1 MSTDALRLL
10 VWGGGGHGKV
20 VADVA
25 RAAGH
30 AVAGYVDRDPAKL
43 GAVVEPGGATVVMTE
58 DALRHALLTRSPLPD
73 EVDAVA
79 LAVGDNALRGDAL
92 ESLGRLAAP
101 ALLHPTAIVSPSAE
115 LGHGTVVFPRAVV
128 NAAARVGRGVIV
140 NTGAIVEHD
149 CVVDDCAHLS
159 PGSVLG
165 GGVTVGARSWVGAG
179 ATVLPGVRIG
189 AGVRVGAGAVVLRD
203 VEDGATVAGVPARP
217 LPPR

>member
-1 MSTDALRLL
+1 VSGLALL

-30 AVAGYVDRDPAKL
+30 AIAGYVDRDSAKL
-43 GAVVEPGGATVVMTE
+43 GGVVEPGGSVVVMTE
-58 DALRHALLTRSPLPD
+58 DELRAVLAAGGALPHGAG
-73 EVDAVA
+73 AVA
-79 LAVGDNALRGDAL
+79 LAIGDNALRAAAL
-92 ESLGRLAAP
+92 EALGGLAAP
-101 ALLHPTAIVSPSAE
+101 ALVHPSAAVSPSAG
-115 LGHGTVVFPRAVV
+115 LGAGTVVFPLAAV
-128 NAAARVGRGVIV
+128 NAAATLGRGVIV

-149 CVVDDCAHLS
+149 CVIGEGAHLS

-165 GGVTVGARSWVGAG
+165 GGVAIGARSWVGAG

-189 AGVRVGAGAVVLRD
+189 RGVRVGAGAVVLRD
-203 VEDGATVAGVPARP
+203 VPDGQTVAGVPARP